1 MHQNGVPSTTSP
13 SKKESSSGI
22 VFDNHCG
29 QEKNILP
36 MSQVNIPPETKKR
49 YDLAD
54 HDLEILAP
62 GHWRRRPVFKK
73 EQGNQP
79 PFSTLSQKTQRKISR

>member
-13 SKKESSSGI
+13 SKKAPKRCSSSG
-22 VFDNHCG
+22 
-29 QEKNILP
+29 EKNILP

-79 PFSTLSQKTQRKISR
+79 PFSTLSQKTQRKSSR